1 MATRPTRQPIKGSI
15 KFSNIMVF
23 ADPGTGKT
31 VFAGSDNKVLFVA
44 PENDGLISSERMGST
59 AETIEI
65 KHWNDL
71 KNAYEWYDEH
81 PDELA
86 DVNVLSIDSITEM
99 QRLAKEYVLEVG
111 ADEKIRKGRDPEK
124 MEIQDYG
131 LMHEMLENLVR
142 GFNDLPVNVLWTATM
157 KMVEDA
163 DKKLFMVP
171 DLQGKKEF
179 GIAMKMAA
187 LMTSYGH
194 MRVEIHDIVTPAKAE
209 GEKPTVKQVKR
220 RVIYWEDS
228 GTIRGKDRTLAL
240 TPFTVNMNLQQMR
253 LAIKGQLVRNK
264 DGFIVR
270 PEGQKASVP
279 AKKAT
284 APVKKAAPPATP
296 KPEKAVESKVETP
309 EAKPEKPIEK
319 LEQWTEEEKKEDAK
333 NEPTVDESDPV
344 ATDIAGNATGE
355 SDIALDAV
363 QA

>member
-1 MATRPTRQPIKGSI
+1 MATRPNRQPLKGNIKYW
-15 KFSNIMVF
+15 NIMIF
-23 ADPGTGKT
+23 ADPGSGKT
-31 VFAGSDNKVLFVA
+31 VFAGSDNKVLFIA
-44 PENDGLISSERMGST
+44 PENDGLMSAERMKST
-59 AETIEI
+59 AEHIEV

-81 PDELA
+81 PEELE

-111 ADEKIRKGRDPEK
+111 ADEKLRKGRDPEK

-131 LMHEMLENLVR
+131 MMHEMLENLVR
-142 GFNDLPVNVLWTATM
+142 GFNDLQVNVLWTATS

-163 DKKLFMVP
+163 DKNNFLVP

-194 MRVEIHDIVTPAKAE
+194 MRVEIHDVPLPLEE
-209 GEKPTVKQVKR
+209 GEEKPKFKKVKR

-228 GTIRGKDRTLAL
+228 GTIRGKDRTIALA
-240 TPFTVNMNLQQMR
+240 PFTINMTLQQMR
-253 LAIKGQLVRNK
+253 RCIKGELIRNRE
-264 DGFIVR
+264 GFIVK
-270 PEGQKASVP
+270 PEPKATPAP

-284 APVKKAAPPATP
+284 PPVKKAAPQASPQ
-296 KPEKAVESKVETP
+296 PEKPVESKDGDPSADQGSTIVAVTP
-309 EAKPEKPIEK
+309 DGAH
-319 LEQWTEEEKKEDAK
+319 EKKEDAK
-333 NEPTVDESDPV
+333 DL
-344 ATDIAGNATGE
+344 
-355 SDIALDAV
+355 ALDAV